1 MIAPL
6 VKKEILSNL
15 LSYKFIVVFLMTILL
30 TALSMGIMYR
40 DFDARY
46 ADYMLIR
53 PGAGDLI
60 ALTPPNPFSVLA
72 RGLDESIGRSY
83 EINFHNIVVRSGQ
96 KSNNLIF
103 RFFPTPDLLYTVQV
117 VLSLAALLFGF
128 DQVCREREQGTLKLL
143 LSHSVSRGELL
154 LSKWVGNFLTLVL
167 PFLTVF
173 LLALLLLQ
181 LDPRFSLSWEG
192 WLRLGLMLFLFLL
205 YVALFL
211 SLGILVSTLAKR
223 AATSLVILLF
233 LWAAL
238 VFLLPN
244 LTTLAARQMVEVP
257 SVRGL
262 SEKRQ
267 QIWTREIL
275 LGIREFDPKAGQQG
289 AASSWRRHF
298 DVVNHEQDAMEEEY
312 RHRFG
317 RLVSVAKS
325 LNRLSPVASFVYGVN
340 AVAGTGIEEESRY
353 KEEVLRY
360 KNRVYKGLMDK
371 SMLGKEASFS
381 AFHYRYRSLGE
392 TFREGLWFDL
402 FWLAL
407 FTFLFVVASA
417 VAFLRYDVR

>member
-1 MIAPL
+1 MPL
-6 VKKEILSNL
+6 GEEGDPFNL

-30 TALSMGIMYR
+30 TALSIGIMYR
-40 DFDARY
+40 DLTQVRRLY
-46 ADYMLIR
+46 ADPSR
-53 PGAGDLI
+53 RGDLI

-83 EINFHNIVVRSGQ
+83 EINFHDIIVRSGQ

-211 SLGILVSTLAKR
+211 SLNPVSTLAKGGHIPGDPSLPLGGPGLPASQPDDSGGPSDGGGPFR
-223 AATSLVILLF
+223 SRLIGEAATDLD
-233 LWAAL
+233 A
-238 VFLLPN
+238 
-244 LTTLAARQMVEVP
+244 
-257 SVRGL
+257 
-262 SEKRQ
+262 
-267 QIWTREIL
+267 EIL
-275 LGIREFDPKAGQQG
+275 LGIGSDPKAGQQG
-289 AASSWRRHF
+289 
-298 DVVNHEQDAMEEEY
+298 
-312 RHRFG
+312 
-317 RLVSVAKS
+317 VA
-325 LNRLSPVASFVYGVN
+325 
-340 AVAGTGIEEESRY
+340 
-353 KEEVLRY
+353 
-360 KNRVYKGLMDK
+360 
-371 SMLGKEASFS
+371 
-381 AFHYRYRSLGE
+381 
-392 TFREGLWFDL
+392 
-402 FWLAL
+402 
-407 FTFLFVVASA
+407 
-417 VAFLRYDVR
+417 